1 MCQKK
6 IRSYNHRHDSGLES
20 MTKNRPQATRS
31 PANDTWNDTLR
42 TFVQDRGYFLSRW
55 LCTTGHARHAPSIQ
69 FRSTSFKPSVSFSR
83 YDTVLFG
90 QRLTVRF
97 VSFAALTASWNVL
110 SIPYTAR
117 FNKLIRHFNL

>member
-1 MCQKK
+1 MILGMILCG
-6 IRSYNHRHDSGLES
+6 RSYKIADTFCPDGYA
-20 MTKNRPQATRS
+20 RPGMRATRLPS
-31 PANDTWNDTLR
+31 NLEAPRSSHPSLSLDDT
-42 TFVQDRGYFLSRW
+42 
-55 LCTTGHARHAPSIQ
+55 I
-69 FRSTSFKPSVSFSR
+69 
-83 YDTVLFG
+83 LFG